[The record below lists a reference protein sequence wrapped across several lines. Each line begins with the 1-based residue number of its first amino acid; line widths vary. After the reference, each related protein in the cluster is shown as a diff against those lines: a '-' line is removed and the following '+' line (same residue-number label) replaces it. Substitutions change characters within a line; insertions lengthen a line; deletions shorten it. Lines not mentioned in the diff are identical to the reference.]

1 MKKERWDMEKWRKIE
16 EEDRSVYGD
25 EKSSLKAHLGSQKI
39 VSTAGTLLMVI
50 IWKIMLALFLCV
62 GRGLGIVTW
71 KFSYIFAKCFLV
83 KKSTRVGEG
92 LGKLSLKILSCEF
105 PAQTCRLRGL
115 GLLADLE
122 LADLERSWRGS
133 NGVQLCTQRTHL
145 LRITL
150 TG

>member
-1 MKKERWDMEKWRKIE
+1 
-16 EEDRSVYGD
+16 
-25 EKSSLKAHLGSQKI
+25 
-39 VSTAGTLLMVI
+39 
-50 IWKIMLALFLCV
+50 MLALFLCV

-71 KFSYIFAKCFLV
+71 KSSYIFAKCFLV

-122 LADLERSWRGS
+122 RSWRGS